1 MDTRNNNITHEQRIN
16 YLGSFPPILQF
27 IGVIFGIFLSVLF
40 PSKMLPA
47 GLANT
52 VGITLIV
59 VATTLIFWSL
69 KTSAK
74 FRKREKK
81 GEARNFH
88 TGPYKW
94 LSNPTSFSL
103 AILVIGLGFLM
114 NSLMIICL
122 SAVGYWL
129 SYIIYEE
136 EKEKIM
142 TEKYKDEYT
151 EYKKKVH

>member
-16 YLGSFPPILQF
+16 YLGSFPPIIQF
-27 IGVIFGIFLSVLF
+27 VGVIFGVFLSVLF
-40 PSKMLPA
+40 PTKMVSDT
-47 GLANT
+47 LAQ
-52 VGITLIV
+52 VLGIIFIV
-59 VATTLIFWSL
+59 VATVLIFWSQ

-74 FRKREKK
+74 FRMREKK
-81 GEARNFH
+81 GELLDFH

-103 AILVIGLGFLM
+103 AILVIGFGFLM
-114 NSLMIICL
+114 NSVMIICL

-136 EKEKIM
+136 EKQKIM
-142 TEKYKDEYT
+142 TEKYKDDYT
-151 EYKKKVH
+151 NYKKKVK